1 LLEDTVGVARELI
14 PNVDIP
20 ELKFPPARMVKKG
33 ENTYYTIPLPPEIGL
48 DQRLMPVLGLSKNVA
63 AYTLS
68 QDQAERLLA
77 NKPLQTKGTALADP
91 SKPLLSATVF
101 DWPALLDAAVPW
113 VEFGVRSVVAEARPI
128 RKEGVPKKEEFRKEI
143 FREGDK
149 ERGEKERGDKGP
161 LDGADKQVKEIMTQV
176 KAVVEV
182 LKVYKGTTT
191 ATYPEEG
198 RIVTHSVAIIR
209 DLGK

>member
-1 LLEDTVGVARELI
+1 VGVARELI

-20 ELKFPPARMVKKG
+20 EFKFPAAKMVKRG
-33 ENTYYTIPLPPEIGL
+33 ENTYYTIPLPQELGL
-48 DQRLMPVLGLSKNVA
+48 DQRIMPVLGLSKNVA
-63 AYTLS
+63 AYALS
-68 QDQAERLLA
+68 EEQAQRLLA
-77 NKPLQTKGTALADP
+77 SKPLQTKGTALADP

-101 DWPALLDAAVPW
+101 DWPTLLDTAVPW
-113 VEFGVRSVVAEARPI
+113 IEFGVRAAVADSRPI
-128 RKEGVPKKEEFRKEI
+128 RKGDK
-143 FREGDK
+143 GDK
-149 ERGEKERGDKGP
+149 EPAESGDRE
-161 LDGADKQVKEIMTQV
+161 VKEIMTQV